1 MSINYSGELPTTA
14 NWIRQFVHTHPD
26 YKQDSIVGEKIV
38 YDLITKIKAI
48 SEGKLHVMI
57 FEENDTLK
65 SFNKNNVCSYIFKII
80 TL

>member
-26 YKQDSIVGEKIV
+26 YKQDSIVGEKII

-48 SEGKLHVMI
+48 SEGKAPCDDLRGKWH
-57 FEENDTLK
+57 LK
-65 SFNKNNVCSYIFKII
+65 K
-80 TL
+80 L

>member
-48 SEGKLHVMI
+48 SEGKASCDDLRG
-57 FEENDTLK
+57 K
-65 SFNKNNVCSYIFKII
+65 
-80 TL
+80 